1 MEEKDLELYEIN
13 EKMEEYE
20 DDCCEDNESEF
31 YIAPLVV
38 LDEEKK
44 DSLINHPKF
53 TQGLLDSLYYSGM
66 ITGLMNLGMSNVD
79 SMTLLLGKIN
89 IDFNLEL
96 AKNNNDTSIECS
108 KNQQIMIEKN
118 QM

>member
-1 MEEKDLELYEIN
+1 MEEKDLELYEDL
-13 EKMEEYE
+13 EEV

-44 DSLINHPKF
+44 DNMINHPKF
-53 TQGLLDSLYYSGM
+53 TQGLLDSLYFSGM

-79 SMTLLLGKIN
+79 AMTLLLSKMN
-89 IDFNLEL
+89 IDFSLEL

-108 KNQQIMIEKN
+108 KNQQIIMEKN